1 MAKKTFNRNNPLDN
15 IAKEAVE
22 TAPAPDT
29 TTAPEEPEQK
39 KTTKRK
45 KSDGKRVNFVLPW
58 EVYAQWEEVAEAFGG
73 NFSQFAIEAIKK
85 DLKNNTDLYND
96 YIQKKHGIF
105 GE

>member
-1 MAKKTFNRNNPLDN
+1 MSKGFKGYNPHDN
-15 IAKEAVE
+15 IAKAAVE
-22 TAPAPDT
+22 APEASAPDT
-29 TTAPEEPEQK
+29 EQK
-39 KTTKRK
+39 KPTKRK

>member
-15 IAKEAVE
+15 IARAAVE

-29 TTAPEEPEQK
+29 TTAPEEPEQN

-58 EVYAQWEEVAEAFGG
+58 DTYAQWEEVADAFGG
-73 NFSQFAIEAIKK
+73 NFSQFAVKAIEK
-85 DLKNNTDLYND
+85 DLKNNAAVYKDV
-96 YIQKKHGIF
+96 I
-105 GE
+105 ERMS

>member
-15 IAKEAVE
+15 IAKAAVE

-73 NFSQFAIEAIKK
+73 NFSQFAVKAIEK
-85 DLKNNTDLYND
+85 DLKNNEAFYKEVAEKL
-96 YIQKKHGIF
+96 K
-105 GE
+105 

>member
-1 MAKKTFNRNNPLDN
+1 MSNKHGLEALEAYTQDSTK
-15 IAKEAVE
+15 AAVE

-29 TTAPEEPEQK
+29 TTAPEKPEQK

-73 NFSQFAIEAIKK
+73 NFSQFAVKAIEK
-85 DLKNNTDLYND
+85 DLKNNEAFYKEVAEKL
-96 YIQKKHGIF
+96 K
-105 GE
+105 

>member
-1 MAKKTFNRNNPLDN
+1 MSKGFKGKTPLNN
-15 IAKEAVE
+15 IAKTAGETVE
-22 TAPAPDT
+22 SSDT
-29 TTAPEEPEQK
+29 TTVPEEPEQK